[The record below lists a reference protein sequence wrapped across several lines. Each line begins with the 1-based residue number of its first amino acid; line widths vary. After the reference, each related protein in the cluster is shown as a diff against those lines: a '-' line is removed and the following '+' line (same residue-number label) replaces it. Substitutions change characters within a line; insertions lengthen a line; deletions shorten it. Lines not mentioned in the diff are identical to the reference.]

1 MPQFDSVTFLPQ
13 IFWLTLVFFAF
24 YMVIIRGFL
33 PGITRIVKL
42 RKKILDAGQKMGDEF
57 VVETNTTINNYED
70 LLVKSADSS
79 RNIAGNASDAGS
91 AWISETVDTL
101 DHNTIKSLNEDYV
114 KANGNITGK
123 HHIITQ
129 IVKG

>member
-1 MPQFDSVTFLPQ
+1 
-13 IFWLTLVFFAF
+13 
-24 YMVIIRGFL
+24 MVIIRGFL

-114 KANGNITGK
+114 KASGNITGK